1 MRKLLFLLLFV
12 PSSMCMA
19 QDVIVKKD
27 GTTILSKVLEVNP
40 ADIKYKKYS
49 NQNGPT
55 YTITKAEVMSIN
67 YEGGDKDV
75 FTDSQP
81 ATQQAPTNGGFE
93 VNPNLEAD
101 NLKLV
106 QQFNQRDLL
115 YTGGKGQNANNFVGV
130 FGMKEGSILENSE
143 LKVDYSMKR
152 FVTHQ
157 NGKESKMTDFD
168 LKTGFGW
175 NRLYEEWMCLIV
187 TLTNKTDK
195 SIYVDL
201 ANSFLIFGK
210 RGTKSMYVQTAT
222 TSTTASSSGS
232 NVGLGGV
239 LGGMAGGI
247 SVGGSTTNMSSTTT
261 YAQRIIIIPPMS
273 TFTLPAQ
280 NIGKSYDGSGYRNG
294 HKIGL
299 DSDFLNCYAPFF
311 MEHGLAEDNDKFY
324 NFLFDKLNVGETVNM
339 PMPADMPL
347 TVHLSYSF
355 EEDQKN
361 HKSIRTEFYLRK
373 LMGARDTG
381 NGDRIDFT
389 EMDNS
394 QHPMLYLIRF
404 KRLAR

>member
-1 MRKLLFLLLFV
+1 MRNLLFLLLFV
-12 PSSMCMA
+12 APSWCMA

-40 ADIKYKKYS
+40 ADIKYKKFS
-49 NQNGPT
+49 NQSGPT

-67 YEGGDKDV
+67 YESGDKDV

-81 ATQQAPTNGGFE
+81 ATQQVTSNGGFG
-93 VNPNLEAD
+93 VDPKMEAD

-106 QQFNQRDLL
+106 REFNQRELV
-115 YTGGKGQNANNFVGV
+115 YNGGTGQAANNFVGV

-157 NGKESKMTDFD
+157 NGKESKMTDLD

-175 NRLYEEWMCLIV
+175 NRLYEEWMCLIM

-210 RGTKSMYVQTAT
+210 RGTKSMYTQTST

-232 NVGLGGV
+232 SVGLGGV
-239 LGGMAGGI
+239 MGRVVGGI
-247 SVGGSTTNMSSTTT
+247 GVSGSTTNMSSTTT

-299 DSDFLNCYAPFF
+299 DSDFLNCYVPFF
-311 MEHGLAEDNDKFY
+311 IQRGLVEDKDKFY
-324 NFLFDKLNVGETVNM
+324 NFLFDKLNVGETVDI

-347 TVHLSYSF
+347 TVHLSYAF
-355 EEDQKN
+355 EEDQKS

-373 LMGARDTG
+373 LMGAKDTG

-404 KRLAR
+404 KRLSR